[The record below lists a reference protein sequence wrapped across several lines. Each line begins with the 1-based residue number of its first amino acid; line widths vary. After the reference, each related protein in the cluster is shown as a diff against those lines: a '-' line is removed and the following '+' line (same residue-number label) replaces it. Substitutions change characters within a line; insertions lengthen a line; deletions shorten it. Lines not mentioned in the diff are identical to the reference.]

1 MALVN
6 GMKKSQVMIKETNC
20 SVPSTPLSKGVEEG
34 KWLKVLTPNNSLTRI
49 SIPLANVKATSD
61 PNELKTKS
69 NIYYIFCISINETIK
84 TLYIEGNQ
92 LVMIEFKI
100 FHFHFD
106 FSNDVDKNLKHETE
120 FLIERSKSLA
130 EEKIKNEIHWLI
142 TKYKQGNDMH
152 EERKQ

>member
-1 MALVN
+1 
-6 GMKKSQVMIKETNC
+6 
-20 SVPSTPLSKGVEEG
+20 
-34 KWLKVLTPNNSLTRI
+34 
-49 SIPLANVKATSD
+49 
-61 PNELKTKS
+61 
-69 NIYYIFCISINETIK
+69 
-84 TLYIEGNQ
+84 
-92 LVMIEFKI
+92 MIEFKI

>member
-69 NIYYIFCISINETIK
+69 NIYYIFCISVNETIK
-84 TLYIEGNQ
+84 TL
-92 LVMIEFKI
+92 
-100 FHFHFD
+100 
-106 FSNDVDKNLKHETE
+106 
-120 FLIERSKSLA
+120 
-130 EEKIKNEIHWLI
+130 
-142 TKYKQGNDMH
+142 
-152 EERKQ
+152 